1 MASELEKLYKQMN
14 GIQEESEEMGA
25 GAAVF
30 FLIACTL
37 VLCFFAFVVL

>member
-1 MASELEKLYKQMN
+1 MGSELEKLYKQMT

-25 GAAVF
+25 GAGVF
-30 FLIACTL
+30 LLIACTL